1 MHYKHKDINILI
13 VEDELLIA
21 ENLAMKLEKL
31 AYNILDIVSSGNA
44 AIKKSKQQKKSDQFM
59 IFRLFF

>member
-44 AIKKSKQQKKSDQFM
+44 AM
-59 IFRLFF
+59 AA